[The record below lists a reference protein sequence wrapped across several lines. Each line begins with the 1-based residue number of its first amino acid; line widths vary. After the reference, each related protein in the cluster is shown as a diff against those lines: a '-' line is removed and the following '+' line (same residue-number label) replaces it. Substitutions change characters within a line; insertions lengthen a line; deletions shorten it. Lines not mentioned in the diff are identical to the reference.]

1 MNLDNLRRLL
11 RHTDL
16 LAAVAVVTVVT
27 MLVVPLPSALL
38 DVLITLNISGALMI
52 VVTTMYLGKALDF
65 AAFPSLLLLTTM
77 FRLAINVSVTR
88 LILTTGDAGSVVK
101 AFGQFV
107 VGGDVVVGLVIF
119 LILVVIQFVVVTNG
133 AGRVAEVGAR
143 FTLDAMPGKQMAI
156 DADLNAGLITDDQ
169 ARARRAEIANEA
181 DFYGAMDGA
190 SKFVKGDA
198 MAAVIITAIN
208 LIGGV
213 VVGML
218 QRHLSFTEA
227 THQFSLLTV
236 GDGLAAQIPA
246 LLISVATGIIV
257 TRAASDK
264 DLGSDVATQILRQR
278 KAPLVAAGAIGL
290 FALVPGL
297 PKLPFLFIAAIFGA
311 VGWSVRNGLPGEHES
326 ELAGAAALAGGGAGG
341 ASGAVGGAGAKA
353 LPAGAQGSQ
362 EAMER
367 ITVDA
372 LELAVGFGLVPLV
385 DGGLGPTGA
394 GGTGSLMQRVATIR
408 RQIAGELGIVIP
420 AVRIHDELGL
430 DSHEYVIKVRGSEVA
445 RARIMPG
452 HLLAMDPGDA
462 AGGLQGI
469 PTTEPTYGLQA
480 YWVHASDRAEAEAQG
495 YTVVDAESMIVT
507 HLTETIRAHAAEL
520 LTRQDVK
527 TLLDRLKETNAAVV
541 EEIVPDTLTLGE
553 IQRVLRSL
561 LAEGVPVR
569 DLSTIMEAI
578 GDKARITRDTGL
590 LTEYARQALGR
601 AITAPHLDERLC
613 LQAITLDPAIE
624 QEVATSITQT
634 TDGEYLAID
643 PPRAQ
648 AIVGALR
655 AQVEHAGARSGA
667 GGRGP
672 VLLCSARV
680 RRHLR
685 RLIAQAQPH
694 LPVCSYNEIAPGVN
708 VETIGVIHA

>member
-1 MNLDNLRRLL
+1 
-11 RHTDL
+11 
-16 LAAVAVVTVVT
+16 
-27 MLVVPLPSALL
+27 
-38 DVLITLNISGALMI
+38 
-52 VVTTMYLGKALDF
+52 
-65 AAFPSLLLLTTM
+65 
-77 FRLAINVSVTR
+77 
-88 LILTTGDAGSVVK
+88 VVK

-107 VGGDVVVGLVIF
+107 VGGNVVVGLVIF

-169 ARARRAEIANEA
+169 ARARRREISREA

-208 LIGGV
+208 LVGGI

-218 QRHLSFTEA
+218 QHHLGFSEA
-227 THQFSLLTV
+227 THQFSLLTI

-257 TRAASDK
+257 TRAASDR
-264 DLGSDVATQILRQR
+264 DLGSDIASQILRQR
-278 KAPLVAAGAIGL
+278 KAPLVAAAVIGM

-311 VGWSVRNGLPGEHES
+311 VGWSVRNGFPGDEDA
-326 ELAGAAALAGGGAGG
+326 AGSALAGGAKSALGPGGSGAPGAGG
-341 ASGAVGGAGAKA
+341 EDEGVGRTP
-353 LPAGAQGSQ
+353 L
-362 EAMER
+362 
-367 ITVDA
+367 DA
-372 LELAVGFGLVPLV
+372 LELAIGFGLVPLV
-385 DGGLGPTGA
+385 DGSSGGA
-394 GGTGSLMQRVATIR
+394 LLRRVSQIR
-408 RQIAGELGIVIP
+408 RQIAAELGVVIP
-420 AVRIHDELGL
+420 PVRIHDELGME
-430 DSHEYVIKVRGSEVA
+430 SHEYVIKVRGAEVA
-445 RARIMPG
+445 RGRIMPG

-462 AGGLQGI
+462 AGALQGI
-469 PTTEPTYGLQA
+469 PTTEPAFGLPA
-480 YWVHASDRAEAEAQG
+480 TWVHESVRGEAEAQG
-495 YTVVDAESMIVT
+495 YTVVDAESVIVT
-507 HLTETIRAHAAEL
+507 HLTETIRSHAAEL

-527 TLLDRLKETNAAVV
+527 ALLEQLKDTNAAVV
-541 EEIVPDTLTLGE
+541 EEVVPELLSLGE
-553 IQRVLRSL
+553 IQRVLQSL
-561 LAEGVPVR
+561 LGEGIAIR
-569 DLSTIMEAI
+569 DLGTIVEAI
-578 GDKARITRDTGL
+578 GDKARITRDTSL
-590 LTEYARQALGR
+590 LAEYARQALGR
-601 AITAPHLDERLC
+601 AITAPHLDEQLR

-624 QEVATSITQT
+624 QEVATAITQT
-634 TDGEYLAID
+634 TDGEYLAMD

-648 AIVGALR
+648 AIVHALR
-655 AQVEHAGARSGA
+655 AQVEHATALGTR
-667 GGRGP
+667 P
-672 VLLCSARV
+672 VLLCSARI

>member
-1 MNLDNLRRLL
+1 MNSHGVRRLL

-16 LAAVAVVTVVT
+16 LAAVSVVMVVT

-38 DVLITLNISGALMI
+38 SLLITLNIAGALTI
-52 VVTTMYLGKALDF
+52 VSATMYLGKALDF
-65 AAFPSLLLLTTM
+65 ASFPSLLLLTTM

-88 LILTTGDAGSVVK
+88 LILTSGDAGSVVK
-101 AFGQFV
+101 AFGEFV
-107 VGGDVVVGLVIF
+107 VGGNVVVGLVIF

-169 ARARRAEIANEA
+169 ARARRSEIAQEA

-208 LIGGV
+208 LVGGII
-213 VVGML
+213 VGML
-218 QRHLSFTEA
+218 QRHLGFSEA
-227 THQFSLLTV
+227 THQYSLLTV
-236 GDGLAAQIPA
+236 GDGLSAQIPA

-257 TRAASDK
+257 TRAASDR
-264 DLGSDVATQILRQR
+264 DLGSDIANQILSQR

-290 FALVPGL
+290 FALIPGL
-297 PKLPFLFIAAIFGA
+297 PKLPFLLIAGIFAAI
-311 VGWSVRNGLPGEHES
+311 GWAVRNGMPG
-326 ELAGAAALAGGGAGG
+326 AIDADAAARAA
-341 ASGAVGGAGAKA
+341 AAQAA
-353 LPAGAQGSQ
+353 LPKAGDEPMSEVG
-362 EAMER
+362 
-367 ITVDA
+367 VDT
-372 LELAVGFGLVPLV
+372 LELAIGFGLVPLV
-385 DGGLGPTGA
+385 DAGSGA
-394 GGTGSLMQRVATIR
+394 GSSLLRRVSMIR
-408 RQIAGELGIVIP
+408 RQIAGDLGLVIP
-420 AVRIHDELGL
+420 PVRIHDELGME
-430 DSHEYVIKVRGSEVA
+430 SHEYVFKVRGSEVA
-445 RARIMPG
+445 RGRIMPG

-462 AGGLQGI
+462 SGKLAGI
-469 PTTEPTYGLQA
+469 PTREPAFGLEAVWIQESA
-480 YWVHASDRAEAEAQG
+480 RSEAEALG

-520 LTRQDVK
+520 LTRQDVRA
-527 TLLDRLKETNAAVV
+527 LLDKLKETNAAVV
-541 EEIVPDTLTLGE
+541 EEVVPDALSLGE
-553 IQRVLRSL
+553 IQRVLQSL
-561 LAEGVPVR
+561 LAEGVPIR
-569 DLSTIMEAI
+569 DLGTIVEAI
-578 GDKARITRDTGL
+578 GDKARTTRDTSL
-590 LTEYARQALGR
+590 LSEYARQALGR
-601 AITAPHLDERLC
+601 AITAPHLDEQLR

-624 QEVATSITQT
+624 QEVSTSITQT
-634 TDGEYLAID
+634 TDGEYLAMD

-648 AIVGALR
+648 AIVTALR
-655 AQVEHAGARSGA
+655 AQVEHATALGAG

-672 VLLCSARV
+672 VLLCSARI

-694 LPVCSYNEIAPGVN
+694 LAVCSYNEIAPGID